1 MFEMGAWW
9 EVAMF
14 SGSVFVIVAIYC
26 VGTSGVFAVVLVSI
40 VAFEIFWV

>member
-1 MFEMGAWW
+1 MFERGAWW

-14 SGSVFVIVAIYC
+14 SGSVFVIVA
-26 VGTSGVFAVVLVSI
+26 GPWGVFSVVLVSV